1 MENDRITFIISKSK
15 SQALRLE
22 AVSHY
27 KNLSQWLNIIIDNHL
42 NKPKKRGRPKKI
54 NKEE

>member
-22 AVSHY
+22 AVAHY